1 MYYLANGGANELT
14 VTTRNFLHPGSVIT
28 IYDGNDGNII
38 NAPSLPGGE
47 GVTVYAGPGRDE
59 ITGGAGNDVFFADGD
74 TLMTGGGGANE
85 FVFSAPGHN
94 TIFDFAVSARNEIV
108 FSNSGFDLG
117 LHGATL
123 TPQPLPGHLFVENAT
138 GRFTSSGQRFAYGF
152 LTGDLYYSAH
162 GSSGPRELVAELT
175 GHPLH
180 PLVHASQLF
189 FIS

>member
-1 MYYLANGGANELT
+1 MMFLVVDAGAAFHGTVDGGGGTNEVMFGAAGTQRIGDFIGFEVYYLANGGANELT
-14 VTTRNFLHPGSVIT
+14 VTTRIFSHPGSVIT

-38 NAPSLPGGE
+38 NAPSLPVGE
-47 GVTVYAGPGRDE
+47 GVTQPAPGRDE

-117 LHGATL
+117 LHGATF
-123 TPQPLPGHLFVENAT
+123 TPQPLPGHLFVEMRRA
-138 GRFTSSGQRFAYGF
+138 A
-152 LTGDLYYSAH
+152 
-162 GSSGPRELVAELT
+162 
-175 GHPLH
+175 
-180 PLVHASQLF
+180 
-189 FIS
+189 